1 MVAVSEFDP
10 LVTVPFSS
18 LFMTS
23 SFLALFVNVLVRDMG
38 KHKKKSHGIPP
49 KKSKKKDKKSH
60 KRKERKGKLIY
71 HCLPIT
77 DH

>member
-1 MVAVSEFDP
+1 MVAVSEFDS

-38 KHKKKSHGIPP
+38 KHKKNRTGFLPRKA
-49 KKSKKKDKKSH
+49 
-60 KRKERKGKLIY
+60 KRRTKRATKGKKGKVS
-71 HCLPIT
+71 
-77 DH
+77 